1 METKQYVLTKKVAK
15 QGKQAIIVIPKLLQE
30 IVKPGTLVKVTLD
43 VIGG

>member
-30 IVKPGTLVKVTLD
+30 IVRPGTLVKVTLD